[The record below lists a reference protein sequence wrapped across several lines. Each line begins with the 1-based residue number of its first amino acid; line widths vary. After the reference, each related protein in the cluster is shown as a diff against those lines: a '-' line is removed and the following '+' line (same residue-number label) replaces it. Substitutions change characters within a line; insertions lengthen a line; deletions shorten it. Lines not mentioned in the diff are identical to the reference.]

1 MRLINTAGQMLKRM
15 LLSVCIPVF
24 GIALAVPFPAS
35 AGTAPGTTVRKEAS
49 AAAKAVPKTAEK
61 KTVSSS
67 VKADTAKKSA
77 GKTIEKKTPEKA
89 PVKSAVKSA
98 TNRSSAVASVE
109 KQQDSRKPATSSAQA
124 KNSSRA
130 AKQTTART
138 SAPRTSQQ
146 AGLTQHTRQPASKPA
161 KKNAVATSI
170 PEYQESGGKAYAKR
184 FNQPSQPS
192 KQTASQSSSLPEF
205 QVSGPSNTRKPIVEK
220 PIAKEQTAQK
230 GDIRAKP
237 KDPRQYSERTKNAAK
252 QDSLTAKIDEIARQD
267 YRERYSNNDTP
278 RVYAKG
284 DAGPREQKPSA
295 TITAVEARSA
305 TIETTIFAAAKK
317 VGLPDEITKKFTN
330 LFSIDVDMDISDLKG
345 SRFNVIYEVYRKDG
359 RFVKPGNLLAAEF
372 IHEGVHYQTIWYE
385 KYTGQG
391 EYYDVEGRSLRAS
404 STQLTSPLRTPL
416 DKFRISS
423 GFGYRIHPVTGG
435 LKHHKGLDMAAPT
448 GTPIHA
454 AADGTVREA
463 GWHGGYGN
471 LVVIQH
477 TGTYATAYGHMSR
490 IHPSMTPGLR
500 VHQGDIIGYVG
511 STGMSTGPHL
521 HYEVR
526 VNGIQQDPAK
536 IAGISGI
543 SSQQNVMLTGNDKT
557 RFRKH
562 LYRMQSYFAEL
573 NANPSKRIS
582 S

>member
-1 MRLINTAGQMLKRM
+1 MRLTDTAGQILERM
-15 LLSVCIPVF
+15 LLSVCM
-24 GIALAVPFPAS
+24 AVSGAVLFLPSSVS
-35 AGTAPGTTVRKEAS
+35 AGTAPGSTVRKAEPA
-49 AAAKAVPKTAEK
+49 ARKTAAKAVEK
-61 KTVSSS
+61 KTASAPVKAS
-67 VKADTAKKSA
+67 VKQSA
-77 GKTIEKKTPEKA
+77 VKAVERKPAEKA
-89 PVKSAVKSA
+89 PAKTAAKPVPS
-98 TNRSSAVASVE
+98 RSSAVASVE
-109 KQQDSRKPATSSAQA
+109 RQDSHKTAVPQKTKHTQQAAKTVAAAKSPASHKPQPSGMTQHARQTVRPIK
-124 KNSSRA
+124 KNSVA
-130 AKQTTART
+130 A
-138 SAPRTSQQ
+138 SM
-146 AGLTQHTRQPASKPA
+146 
-161 KKNAVATSI
+161 
-170 PEYQESGGKAYAKR
+170 PELQESSGKTYAKR
-184 FNQPSQPS
+184 FSQPAT
-192 KQTASQSSSLPEF
+192 QTASQSSSLPEF
-205 QVSGPSNTRKPIVEK
+205 QVSGPADARKPIVEK
-220 PIAKEQTAQK
+220 PVVKQVAQK

-252 QDSLTAKIDEIARQD
+252 QDNLTSKIDEIAKQD
-267 YRERYSNNDTP
+267 YRDRYSNNDTP

-284 DAGPREQKPSA
+284 DAGPRETKPSA
-295 TITAVEARSA
+295 TITSVEARSA
-305 TIETTIFAAAKK
+305 TIETTIFAAAQRA
-317 VGLPDEITKKFTN
+317 GLPDEITKKFTN

-359 RFVKPGNLLAAEF
+359 RFVKAGNLLAAEF

-385 KYTGQG
+385 KYTGKG
-391 EYYDVEGRSLRAS
+391 EYYDVEGRSLKAS
-404 STQLTSPLRTPL
+404 ATPLSSPLRTPL
-416 DKFRISS
+416 DNFRISS

-435 LKHHKGLDMAAPT
+435 LKHHKGLDMAAAT

-454 AADGTVREA
+454 AADGTIREA

-477 TGTYATAYGHMSR
+477 TSVYATAYGHMSR
-490 IHPSMTPGLR
+490 IHPSMAPGLHVR
-500 VHQGDIIGYVG
+500 QGDVIGYVG

-536 IAGISGI
+536 IASISGI
-543 SSQQNVMLTGNDKT
+543 SSRQNVMLTGSDKT

>member
-1 MRLINTAGQMLKRM
+1 MLLTERAIQQLKRM
-15 LLSVCIPVF
+15 LLSVCMAVS
-24 GIALAVPFPAS
+24 GVALVAHSVS
-35 AGTAPGTTVRKEAS
+35 AGTAPGSTVRKAEP
-49 AAAKAVPKTAEK
+49 AAKKAVAKAVEKKATATVRAIERKPAEKTAA
-61 KTVSSS
+61 KTV
-67 VKADTAKKSA
+67 AKPSA
-77 GKTIEKKTPEKA
+77 
-89 PVKSAVKSA
+89 S
-98 TNRSSAVASVE
+98 RSSAVASIE
-109 KQQDSRKPATSSAQA
+109 RQDTHKAAASQTPAKNTKQASRQVAAKSPATHKTQQSAV
-124 KNSSRA
+124 S
-130 AKQTTART
+130 
-138 SAPRTSQQ
+138 
-146 AGLTQHTRQPASKPA
+146 HA
-161 KKNAVATSI
+161 KKHSVAASM
-170 PEYQESGGKAYAKR
+170 PEYQESGGKTYSKS
-184 FNQPSQPS
+184 FSQPRQS
-192 KQTASQSSSLPEF
+192 VRQVASTSSLPEF
-205 QVSGPSNTRKPIVEK
+205 QTSGGPSTAPKPIVEK
-220 PIAKEQTAQK
+220 PVAKEQVAKK

-237 KDPRQYSERTKNAAK
+237 KDPRQYSERTKNAVRP
-252 QDSLTAKIDEIARQD
+252 DPVSSKIDEIAKQD

-284 DAGPREQKPSA
+284 DAGPREKKPSA
-295 TITAVEARSA
+295 TVTAVEARSA
-305 TIETTIFAAAKK
+305 TIETTIFAAAQRA
-317 VGLPDEITKKFTN
+317 GLPDEITKKFTN

-391 EYYDVEGRSLRAS
+391 EYYDVEGRSLKAS
-404 STQLTSPLRTPL
+404 ATQLSSPLRTPL
-416 DKFRISS
+416 DNFRISS
-423 GFGYRIHPVTGG
+423 PFGYRIHPVTGG

-454 AADGTVREA
+454 AADGTIREA

-471 LVVIQH
+471 FVLIQH
-477 TGTYATAYGHMSR
+477 TSVYATAYGHMSR

-500 VHQGDIIGYVG
+500 VRQGDVIGYVG

-526 VNGIQQDPAK
+526 VDGIQQDPAK

-543 SSQQNVMLTGNDKT
+543 STRQNVMLTGIDKT
-557 RFRKH
+557 RFRQH
-562 LYRMQSYFAEL
+562 LYRMQSYFTEL

>member
-1 MRLINTAGQMLKRM
+1 MLLTKRAIQQLKRM
-15 LLSVCIPVF
+15 LLSVCMAVSGLALVAPSPV
-24 GIALAVPFPAS
+24 S
-35 AGTAPGTTVRKEAS
+35 AGTAPGSTVRKAEPVAKKT
-49 AAAKAVPKTAEK
+49 AAKAVEK
-61 KTVSSS
+61 K
-67 VKADTAKKSA
+67 AAAPAKTEA
-77 GKTIEKKTPEKA
+77 A
-89 PVKSAVKSA
+89 RKSAVKTVAKPSA
-98 TNRSSAVASVE
+98 SRSSAVASIE
-109 KQQDSRKPATSSAQA
+109 RQDTHKAAVSQTPA
-124 KNSSRA
+124 KN
-130 AKQTTART
+130 
-138 SAPRTSQQ
+138 
-146 AGLTQHTRQPASKPA
+146 TRQVSRQVATKSSSTHKTQQHATPHA
-161 KKNAVATSI
+161 KKHSVAASM
-170 PEYQESGGKAYAKR
+170 PEYQESGGKTYSKSFSQPR
-184 FNQPSQPS
+184 QPSR
-192 KQTASQSSSLPEF
+192 QTAGTSSSLPEF
-205 QVSGPSNTRKPIVEK
+205 QTSGGPSNVSKPIVEK
-220 PIAKEQTAQK
+220 PVMKEQVAKK

-237 KDPRQYSERTKNAAK
+237 KDPRQYSERTKNAVK
-252 QDSLTAKIDEIARQD
+252 PDPVSSKIDEIAKQD

-284 DAGPREQKPSA
+284 DAGPREKKPSA
-295 TITAVEARSA
+295 TVTAVEARSA
-305 TIETTIFAAAKK
+305 IIETTIFAAAQRA
-317 VGLPDEITKKFTN
+317 GLPDEITKKFTN

-391 EYYDVEGRSLRAS
+391 EYYDVEGRSLKAS
-404 STQLTSPLRTPL
+404 ATQLSSPLRTPL
-416 DKFRISS
+416 DNFRISS

-471 LVVIQH
+471 FVLIQH
-477 TGTYATAYGHMSR
+477 TSVYATAYGHMSR

-500 VHQGDIIGYVG
+500 VRQGDVIGYVG

-543 SSQQNVMLTGNDKT
+543 SSRQNVMLTGSDKT
-557 RFRKH
+557 RFRQH

>member
-1 MRLINTAGQMLKRM
+1 MLLTERAIQQLKRM
-15 LLSVCIPVF
+15 LLSVCMAVS
-24 GIALAVPFPAS
+24 GVALVAHSVS
-35 AGTAPGTTVRKEAS
+35 AGTAPGSTVRKAEP
-49 AAAKAVPKTAEK
+49 AAKKAVAKAVEKKATATVRAIERKPAEKTAA
-61 KTVSSS
+61 KTV
-67 VKADTAKKSA
+67 AKPSA
-77 GKTIEKKTPEKA
+77 
-89 PVKSAVKSA
+89 S
-98 TNRSSAVASVE
+98 RSSAVASIE
-109 KQQDSRKPATSSAQA
+109 RQDTHKAAASQTPAKNTKQASRQVAAKSPATHKTQQSAV
-124 KNSSRA
+124 S
-130 AKQTTART
+130 
-138 SAPRTSQQ
+138 
-146 AGLTQHTRQPASKPA
+146 HA
-161 KKNAVATSI
+161 KKHSVAASM
-170 PEYQESGGKAYAKR
+170 PEYQESGGKTYSKS
-184 FNQPSQPS
+184 FSQPRQS
-192 KQTASQSSSLPEF
+192 VRQVASTSSLPEF
-205 QVSGPSNTRKPIVEK
+205 QTSGGPSTAPKPIVEK
-220 PIAKEQTAQK
+220 PVAKEQVAKK

-237 KDPRQYSERTKNAAK
+237 KDPRQYSERTKNAVRP
-252 QDSLTAKIDEIARQD
+252 DPVSSKIDEIAKQD

-284 DAGPREQKPSA
+284 DAGPREKKPSA
-295 TITAVEARSA
+295 TVTAVEARSA
-305 TIETTIFAAAKK
+305 TIETTIFAAAQRA
-317 VGLPDEITKKFTN
+317 GLPDEITKKFTN

-391 EYYDVEGRSLRAS
+391 EYYDVEGRSLKAS
-404 STQLTSPLRTPL
+404 ATQLSSPLRTPL
-416 DKFRISS
+416 DNFRISS
-423 GFGYRIHPVTGG
+423 PFGYRIHPVTGG

-454 AADGTVREA
+454 AADGTIREA

-471 LVVIQH
+471 FVLIQH
-477 TGTYATAYGHMSR
+477 TSVYATAYGHMSR

-500 VHQGDIIGYVG
+500 VRQGDVIGYVG

-526 VNGIQQDPAK
+526 VDGIQQDPAK

-543 SSQQNVMLTGNDKT
+543 STRQNVMLTGSDKT
-557 RFRKH
+557 RFRQH
-562 LYRMQSYFAEL
+562 LYRMQSYFTEL

>member
-1 MRLINTAGQMLKRM
+1 MRLTERAILQLKRM
-15 LLSVCIPVF
+15 LLSVCMVVSGTALVTPSPV
-24 GIALAVPFPAS
+24 S
-35 AGTAPGTTVRKEAS
+35 AGTAPGSTVRKAEPAVK
-49 AAAKAVPKTAEK
+49 KAVSNASKTAEK
-61 KTVSSS
+61 KAVSPAKEES
-67 VKADTAKKSA
+67 VK
-77 GKTIEKKTPEKA
+77 
-89 PVKSAVKSA
+89 KSAVKMVERKPAEKTAVKTAAKPS
-98 TNRSSAVASVE
+98 TSRSSAVASIE
-109 KQQDSRKPATSSAQA
+109 RQDTRKAAAPAQSKHTKPA
-124 KNSSRA
+124 SRQVA
-130 AKQTTART
+130 AKSPAA
-138 SAPRTSQQ
+138 SKSQQ
-146 AGLTQHTRQPASKPA
+146 PAANA
-161 KKNAVATSI
+161 KKHSVAASM
-170 PEYQESGGKAYAKR
+170 PEYQESGGKTYAKS
-184 FNQPSQPS
+184 FNQPR
-192 KQTASQSSSLPEF
+192 QTASTSSSLPEF
-205 QVSGPSNTRKPIVEK
+205 QTSGPANAQKPIVEK
-220 PIAKEQTAQK
+220 PVTKEQIAQK
-230 GDIRAKP
+230 GDVRAKP
-237 KDPRQYSERTKNAAK
+237 RDPRQYSEKTKNAAK
-252 QDSLTAKIDEIARQD
+252 QDDPLSSKIDELAKQD
-267 YRERYSNNDTP
+267 YRERYSNSDTP

-284 DAGPREQKPSA
+284 DAGSREKKPSA
-295 TITAVEARSA
+295 TVTAVEARSA
-305 TIETTIFAAAKK
+305 TIETTIFAAAKRA
-317 VGLPDEITKKFTN
+317 GLPDEITKKFTN

-404 STQLTSPLRTPL
+404 STQLSSPLRTPL
-416 DKFRISS
+416 DNFRISS

-454 AADGTVREA
+454 AADGTIREA

-471 LVVIQH
+471 FVLIQH
-477 TGTYATAYGHMSR
+477 TSVYATAYGHMSR
-490 IHPSMTPGLR
+490 IHPSMTPGLHVR
-500 VHQGDIIGYVG
+500 QGDIVGYVG

-543 SSQQNVMLTGNDKT
+543 SSRQNVMLTGNDRT
-557 RFRKH
+557 RFRQH
-562 LYRMQSYFAEL
+562 LYRMQSYFTEL